1 MIRKYIEKIG
11 DNRNAEDMEKLG
23 DMLSEIIYSTK
34 DSHPEIYEKYKI
46 ELYEM
51 AFGKKVSEEMA
62 EKWVKNMKPVGMH
75 WTIEETTNAMQNLGY
90 NIDKVDFF
98 VVANMM
104 YNDYYDVVKENE
116 EMALKLAKD
125 WLNDVDSVD
134 NKLYC
139 YWKNIV
145 KKD

>member
-90 NIDKVDFF
+90 NMDKVDFF

>member
-11 DNRNAEDMEKLG
+11 ENRNVNDMEKLG
-23 DMLSEIIYSTK
+23 DMLAEIIYETK
-34 DSHPEIYEKYKI
+34 DSHPDIYSKYKL

-51 AFGKKVSEEMA
+51 AYGKKVSEEMA
-62 EKWVKNMKPVGMH
+62 EKWVKEMKPAGLH
-75 WTIEETTNAMQNLGY
+75 WTMEETTSAMQSLGY
-90 NIDKVDFF
+90 NFDKVDFY

-104 YNDYYDVVKENE
+104 YNDYFDLVKDNE

-125 WLNDVDSVD
+125 WLDDEDATS

-139 YWKNIV
+139 YWKYIV
-145 KKD
+145 K

>member
-11 DNRNAEDMEKLG
+11 DKRNVEDMKRLG
-23 DMLSEIIYSTK
+23 DMLSEIIYETK
-34 DSHPEIYEKYKI
+34 ESHPEIYEKYKI

-51 AFGKKVSEEMA
+51 AYGKKVSEDMA
-62 EKWVKNMKPVGMH
+62 DKWVKEMRPAGLH
-75 WTIEETTNAMQNLGY
+75 WTIDETTTAMQSLGY
-90 NIDKVDFF
+90 NIDRVDFY

-104 YNDYYDVVKENE
+104 YNDYFDLVKDNE

-125 WLNDVDSVD
+125 WLEDEDATE

-139 YWKNIV
+139 YWKYIV
-145 KKD
+145 K

>member
-11 DNRNAEDMEKLG
+11 ENKNIKDMEKLG

-34 DSHPEIYEKYKI
+34 DSHPEIYKKYKL

-51 AFGKKVSEEMA
+51 AYGKKLNEEMA
-62 EKWVKNMKPVGMH
+62 EKWVKEMKPVGLH
-75 WTIEETTNAMQNLGY
+75 WTMEETTNAMQSLGY
-90 NIDKVDFF
+90 NFDTIDFF

-104 YNDYYDVVKENE
+104 YNDYYNLVKDDETL
-116 EMALKLAKD
+116 ALKLAQD
-125 WLNDVDSVD
+125 WLNDEDAKE

-139 YWKNIV
+139 YWKHII
-145 KKD
+145 KK